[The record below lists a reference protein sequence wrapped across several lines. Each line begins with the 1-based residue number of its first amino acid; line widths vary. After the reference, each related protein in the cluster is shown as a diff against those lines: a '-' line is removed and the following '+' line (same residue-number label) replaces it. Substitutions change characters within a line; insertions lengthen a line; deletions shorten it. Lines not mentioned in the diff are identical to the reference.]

1 MAELLLGH
9 LVLADGDARFLTSS
23 TAKHQGSPTQG
34 EIGKF
39 VLIIFEENY
48 FLQFTAGNF
57 ARDLLATMVMLLIN
71 YIETWILASIHDW

>member
-9 LVLADGDARFLTSS
+9 LVLADRDARFLTSS
-23 TAKHQGSPTQG
+23 TAKYQGSPTQG
-34 EIGKF
+34 KIGKF

-57 ARDLLATMVMLLIN
+57 VRDLLATMVMLLIN